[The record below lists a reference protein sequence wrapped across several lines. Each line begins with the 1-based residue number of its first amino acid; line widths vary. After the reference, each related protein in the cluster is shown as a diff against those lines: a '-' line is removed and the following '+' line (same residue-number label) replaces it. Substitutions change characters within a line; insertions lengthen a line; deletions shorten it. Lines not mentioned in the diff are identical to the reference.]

1 MTGDV
6 EQARIREIARRVQ
19 ALDAGEADTV
29 AWSEAKERIAGRLR
43 ERRTAQAAERRS
55 SQVY

>member
-1 MTGDV
+1 MTCDV

-43 ERRTAQAAERRS
+43 ERRTAQAAETS
-55 SQVY
+55 K